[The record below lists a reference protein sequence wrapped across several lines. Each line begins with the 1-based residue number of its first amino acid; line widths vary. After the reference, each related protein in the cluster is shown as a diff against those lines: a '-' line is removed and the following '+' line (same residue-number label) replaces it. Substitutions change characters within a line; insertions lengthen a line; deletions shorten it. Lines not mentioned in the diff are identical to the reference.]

1 MNSWLPIVLA
11 ALTAI
16 GGAAGFVSL
25 LTVRA
30 TRRSINAQ
38 ADQSLAT
45 TVKTLGDA
53 AADLVEPLQRR
64 ADITEKKLLS
74 AERRCDEL
82 DRKLRSA
89 RHEADELATT
99 LRRLISAIHD
109 PVATVDPAAALE
121 RLRAMTG
128 PEHRNGRAG

>member
-1 MNSWLPIVLA
+1 MTWLTFALA
-11 ALTAI
+11 ALTAL

-25 LTVRA
+25 LTIRA

-38 ADQSLAT
+38 ADQSLAS

-64 ADITEKKLLS
+64 ADITEKKLVA

-89 RHEADELATT
+89 RREADELATT
-99 LRRLISAIHD
+99 LRRLISVIHD
-109 PVATVDPAAALE
+109 PAANVDPAAALE

-128 PEHRNGRAG
+128 PERRNSRGG